1 MGQNVRYTY
10 RLNYIRPIDGSSFVE
25 FDLIIFR
32 TNLFPPQLKG
42 KTRCLFRKTNKVVEM
57 RYTYYKT
64 AFPSG
69 KTVPLKAGFKF
80 YAIHRNHS
88 SKSVVAQTN
97 FRYVFLAPW
106 TRRPSANVSNSNSV
120 TLLQTVKV
128 QSLLG
133 VTSLPWSL
141 QREAASKQL
150 VKVSLVISE

>member
-1 MGQNVRYTY
+1 
-10 RLNYIRPIDGSSFVE
+10 
-25 FDLIIFR
+25 
-32 TNLFPPQLKG
+32 
-42 KTRCLFRKTNKVVEM
+42 M

-69 KTVPLKAGFKF
+69 KTVPLKA
-80 YAIHRNHS
+80 
-88 SKSVVAQTN
+88 
-97 FRYVFLAPW
+97 LAPW

-150 VKVSLVISE
+150 VKVSLVISK